1 MYSGDEFS
9 EKCFPPDV
17 FLHDVELIDP
27 TTPGLHA
34 KPYPCTGIRLPQLK
48 ATISDLEKSGVLV
61 KGDSEFTSPVFYVLK
76 KASGTKTAS
85 KGRLRYDY
93 RKLNSCIK
101 SQHFP
106 LILKEQFFQNAS
118 QFKKYCIV
126 DISNAFLSI
135 GLTERQNDILP

>member
-1 MYSGDEFS
+1 
-9 EKCFPPDV
+9 
-17 FLHDVELIDP
+17 
-27 TTPGLHA
+27 
-34 KPYPCTGIRLPQLK
+34 
-48 ATISDLEKSGVLV
+48 
-61 KGDSEFTSPVFYVLK
+61 GDSEFTSPVFYVLK

-85 KGRLRYDY
+85 KGRLCFDY

-135 GLTERQNDILP
+135 GLTERAKRYLAIITTFGVYIPQRTPFGLKTSPSAFCRA